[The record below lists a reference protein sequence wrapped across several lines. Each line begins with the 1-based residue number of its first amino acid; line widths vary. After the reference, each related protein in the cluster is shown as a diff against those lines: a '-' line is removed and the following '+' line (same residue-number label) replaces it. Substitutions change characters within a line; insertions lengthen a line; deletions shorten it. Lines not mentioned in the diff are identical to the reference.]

1 MTDRIDML
9 LKEAA
14 PIDDETVRRLS
25 LDGERELL
33 EALIADGVAE
43 PSPRHAQRA
52 RKSWRASFA
61 PRRPRM
67 AAYAVAAV
75 AALALAL
82 VGVSLDNGGG
92 VQAGPDR
99 AWAAQALR
107 VAHAVPRLALD
118 APGWKVVRADEF
130 STQGGEL
137 LYEDGQQAVELRWS
151 PGREYR
157 TLLAG
162 TEASFPRLAEADVL
176 GRPAVVFG
184 ADRVYS
190 AVWRQGGYAFEL
202 RTEVSGSD
210 GHGSMSP
217 EEFAALVRSL
227 RLVGVDAWL
236 SAMPRSAVLPNARD
250 ATVDAMLT
258 GLPLPAGFVAPAP
271 KADGGVRDR
280 YQLGTDVAGA
290 VACGWIDQWVAARK
304 AGDAAAERSA
314 VAALASAREWPL
326 LRELN
331 AQGDYPEVV
340 WELADGVANGGA
352 LPRGGT
358 VEGTYVEGLG
368 CDAG

>member
-33 EALIADGVAE
+33 EALIADGVSE
-43 PSPRHAQRA
+43 PSPRQVKQTQ
-52 RKSWRASFA
+52 KSWRASFV
-61 PRRPRM
+61 PRRPRL
-67 AAYAVAAV
+67 AAYAVAGV

-82 VGVSLDNGGG
+82 VGVSLHNGGG

-99 AWAAQALR
+99 AWAGQALR
-107 VAHAVPRLALD
+107 VAQAVPRLALD
-118 APGWKVVRADEF
+118 ASGWKVARADEF
-130 STQGGEL
+130 TVQDGEL
-137 LYEDGQQAVELRWS
+137 LYTDGQQAVELRWQ

-162 TEASFPRLAEADVL
+162 TEASFPRLAATDVL
-176 GRPAVVFG
+176 GHPAVVFG
-184 ADRVYS
+184 ADGVYS

-202 RTEVSGSD
+202 RTEVSGRD
-210 GHGSMSP
+210 AHGSMSP
-217 EEFAALVRSL
+217 EEFAALVHSL
-227 RLVGVDAWL
+227 SLVGVDAWL
-236 SAMPRSAVLPNARD
+236 SAMPQSAVLPNARN
-250 ATVDAMLT
+250 AVVDEMLR
-258 GLPLPAGFVAPAP
+258 GLPLPSGFVAP
-271 KADGGVRDR
+271 KADGGVHDR
-280 YQLGTDVAGA
+280 YQLGTKVAGA

-314 VAALASAREWPL
+314 VAALATARQWPL

-331 AQGDYPEVV
+331 PQGDYPEVL
-340 WELADGVANGGA
+340 WEIADGVANGGA

-358 VEGTYVEGLG
+358 VESTYVDALG